1 MLKAAHN
8 PVDKGMGEGPINH
21 QKAWKEANAFV
32 RKKGARGEKN
42 GWIAV
47 QECR

>member
-1 MLKAAHN
+1 MLMTAHN
-8 PVDKGMGEGPINH
+8 PVDKGVEGPIHH
-21 QKAWKEANAFV
+21 QKAWQEANTFV
-32 RKKGARGEKN
+32 SKKGARGEKN